1 MSGRGYK
8 GACSINILKP
18 WKFYTLL
25 FTLGRPRRESISIV
39 QGNRQKAE
47 ALVIQCQLK
56 NNGKKNFYV
65 SEKKSSGSPWVLCNG
80 QQQAMDQPLEVL
92 PKDYFLKVYSGF
104 YLVSNHNHPFI
115 HSINDYF

>member
-47 ALVIQCQLK
+47 ALVLQRQLK
-56 NNGKKNFYV
+56 NNGKKLLHKW
-65 SEKKSSGSPWVLCNG
+65 KK
-80 QQQAMDQPLEVL
+80 
-92 PKDYFLKVYSGF
+92 K
-104 YLVSNHNHPFI
+104 
-115 HSINDYF
+115 